1 MSPGPGLT
9 RLTAELEAYR
19 SHQLELEPVL
29 RLYQA
34 IFEIQESALWRTPSA
49 LAVPLAA
56 ALARLRSGQ
65 PILEGTALHLDYPL
79 FRETAVSLGAAF
91 SQTSGEAFPTTAL
104 LGLPQLQPGNLDS
117 FVADLLANRTDAI
130 RDFAR
135 GTSFNEATVFFFLH
149 SLLTPFFQ
157 ARAAPYQEL
166 VAQSGWHAG
175 CCPFCGSAP
184 AYARLLLAD
193 GSRQLYCPLCRSEW
207 RFSRLACP
215 FCGNEDQKL
224 LRYCHREGDPGHRA
238 DVCERCQRYIKTT
251 DERSLGREVIPQLE
265 AAVTPGVDSL
275 AESCGYQPGP

>member
-19 SHQLELEPVL
+19 NRDTSLEPIV

-34 IFEIQESALWRTPSA
+34 IFAIQESAKQRTPAA

-65 PILEGTALHLDYPL
+65 AVLEGSTLSLPYPL
-79 FRETAVSLGAAF
+79 FRETAVSLGDAF
-91 SQTSGEAFPTTAL
+91 SQTSGEVFPTTAL
-104 LGLPQLQPGNLDS
+104 LSLPQLQPEALDS
-117 FVADLLANRTDAI
+117 FVAEMLANRTEVVH
-130 RDFAR
+130 DFLQ
-135 GTSFNEATVFFFLH
+135 GTSFNEATLFFFLH

-157 ARAAPYQEL
+157 ARATPYQEL

-193 GSRQLYCPLCRSEW
+193 GSRQLYCPLCRTEW
-207 RFSRLACP
+207 HFSRLGCP

-238 DVCERCQRYIKTT
+238 DVCERCKRYIKTT
-251 DERSLGREVIPQLE
+251 DERALGREAIPQVE
-265 AAVTPGVDSL
+265 AAVTFAVDQL
-275 AESCGYQPGP
+275 AESSGYQPGP